1 MLPAAYGVSPYE
13 PERGRNMAIK
23 EQIENVPFSWAR
35 FLDEFHHAR
44 PGITERLLARAT
56 ASQIGTPYE
65 WLASRI
71 MPLGATGEMP
81 RPILDIGCGSGPM
94 KSALPPEVEY
104 LGIDL
109 SFAELH
115 KARQL
120 DRKHL
125 ISANA
130 IRLPLPSDSMGAV
143 ISSMAMML
151 VTPIE
156 KAFDETYRVL
166 KEGGSFTFIRP
177 SAYPLFPRDLVVGGL
192 IALSLG
198 ALPAMPQRFSRRR
211 IQGLLE
217 TSGFNSVRHENRR
230 FSLSLHTL
238 EDAKLL
244 VDSLYLPSVSRA
256 RRDRAAEQ
264 LASWASVVR
273 EVPISVAMTTA
284 QKSTSY
290 TP

>member
-1 MLPAAYGVSPYE
+1 
-13 PERGRNMAIK
+13 MAIK
-23 EQIENVPFSWAR
+23 EPVEIAPFGWAR
-35 FLDEFHHAR
+35 FLDEFHATH
-44 PGITERLLARAT
+44 PGITERLLVGAT
-56 ASQIGTPYE
+56 AAQVGTPYE

-94 KSALPPEVEY
+94 KSALPPEVDY

-109 SFAELH
+109 SFAELS
-115 KARQL
+115 KAQQM

-125 ISANA
+125 MNA
-130 IRLPLPSDSMGAV
+130 DAIQLPLPSNSMGAV

-156 KAFDETYRVL
+156 EAFDETYRVL
-166 KEGGSFTFIRP
+166 KEGGTFAFIRP
-177 SAYPLFPRDLVVGGL
+177 SAFPLFPRDLVAGGL

-217 TSGFNSVRHENRR
+217 RSGFNSVSHENRR
-230 FSLSLHTL
+230 FSLTLRTL

-244 VDSLYLPSVSRA
+244 VDSLYLPSVSET
-256 RRDRAAEQ
+256 RRRKAAEQ
-264 LASWASVVR
+264 LASWASIVR
-273 EVPISVAMTTA
+273 EVPISVAMTVA
-284 QKSTSY
+284 QKSTSH
-290 TP
+290 PL

>member
-1 MLPAAYGVSPYE
+1 MLPASYGVSTDE
-13 PERGRNMAIK
+13 VERGRCMAFQ
-23 EQIENVPFSWAR
+23 EQVEAGPFSWPS
-35 FLDEFHHAR
+35 FLDEFHAAR
-44 PGITERLLARAT
+44 PGITERLLSGAT

-71 MPLGATGEMP
+71 MPLGAAGELP
-81 RPILDIGCGSGPM
+81 GPILDIGCGSGPM
-94 KSALPPEVEY
+94 KSALPPELDY

-120 DRKHL
+120 DRKYL
-125 ISANA
+125 IGADA
-130 IRLPLPSDSMGAV
+130 LHLPLPSNSMGAI

-151 VTPIE
+151 VNPIE

-192 IALSLG
+192 IVLSLG
-198 ALPAMPQRFSRRR
+198 ARPSMPQRFSRRR

-217 TSGFNSVRHENRR
+217 RSGFNSVRHENRR
-230 FSLSLHTL
+230 FSLSLRTL

-244 VDSLYLPSVSRA
+244 VDSLYLPSVSKA

-264 LASWASVVR
+264 IASWASVVR

-284 QKSTSY
+284 HKSTSHIS
-290 TP
+290 

>member
-1 MLPAAYGVSPYE
+1 
-13 PERGRNMAIK
+13 MAIK
-23 EQIENVPFSWAR
+23 DQVEITPFDWAR
-35 FLDEFHHAR
+35 FLDEFHSAH

-65 WLASRI
+65 WLASRV
-71 MPLGATGEMP
+71 MSLGASGEMP
-81 RPILDIGCGSGPM
+81 GPILDIGCGSGPM
-94 KSALPPEVEY
+94 KSALPPEVDY

-109 SFAELH
+109 SFAELR

-125 ISANA
+125 ISADA
-130 IRLPLPSDSMGAV
+130 IYLPLPSNSMGAV

-151 VTPIE
+151 VTPIQ

-166 KEGGSFTFIRP
+166 KDGGTFVFIRP

-192 IALSLG
+192 IAFSLG

-217 TSGFNSVRHENRR
+217 TSGFDSVRHENRR
-230 FSLSLHTL
+230 FSLALRTL

-244 VDSLYLPSVSRA
+244 VDSLYLPSVSQA
-256 RRDRAAEQ
+256 RRYRAAEQ

-273 EVPISVAMTTA
+273 EVPISVAMTVA
-284 QKSTSY
+284 KKSTSY